1 MIMQYVKQVADITLS
16 DRNNCALNAVS
27 IALNKP
33 YYEVY
38 RVFKTVGRRGG
49 KGSSIKQITDAITL
63 LKIDGEV
70 GMTIDKIKDKVLSL
84 YKPPTYVKISL
95 DKVAKM
101 YPTGKFI
108 VIKSRH
114 ALALVEGVWYDNAM
128 PNPRAYV
135 NCFLRV
141 E

>member
-1 MIMQYVKQVADITLS
+1 MEYKIKLADDIGI

-27 IALNKP
+27 IALSKP
-33 YYEVY
+33 YYRVY
-38 RVFKTVGRRGG
+38 KAFKSVGRRGG
-49 KGSSIKQITDAITL
+49 KGSSIRQITDAITL
-63 LKIDGEV
+63 LKIDQWDS
-70 GMTIDKIKDKVLSL
+70 MTIDTLADKVVSE
-84 YKPPTYVKISL
+84 YKTPTYLKITL
-95 DKVAKM
+95 NKFAKM

-114 ALALVEGVWYDNAM
+114 ALALVDGVWYDNAM

-135 NCFLRV
+135 KCFYRV

>member
-1 MIMQYVKQVADITLS
+1 MEYKISLADDTQM

-33 YYEVY
+33 YYRVY
-38 RVFKTVGRRGG
+38 KAFKSVGRRGG
-49 KGSSIKQITDAITL
+49 KGSSIRQITDAVTL
-63 LKIDGEV
+63 LRIDSWEN
-70 GMTIDKIKDKVLSL
+70 MSINTLADKVVSE
-84 YKPPTYVKISL
+84 YKTPTYVKITL
-95 DKVAKM
+95 DKFAKM

-114 ALALVEGVWYDNAM
+114 ALALVDGVWYDNAM

-135 NCFLRV
+135 KCFFRV

>member
-1 MIMQYVKQVADITLS
+1 MEYKISLADQTLM
-16 DRNNCALNAVS
+16 DRNNCALNAVA

-33 YYEVY
+33 YYRVY
-38 RVFKTVGRRGG
+38 KAFKSVGRRGG
-49 KGSSIKQITDAITL
+49 KGSSIRQITDAITL
-63 LKIDGEV
+63 LKIDQWEN
-70 GMTIDKIKDKVLSL
+70 MSINTLADKVVTE
-84 YKPPTYVKISL
+84 YKTPTYLKITL
-95 DKVAKM
+95 NKFAKM

-114 ALALVEGVWYDNAM
+114 ALALVDGVWYDNTM

-135 NCFLRV
+135 KCFYRV

>member
-1 MIMQYVKQVADITLS
+1 MEYKISLADDTHM

-49 KGSSIKQITDAITL
+49 RGSSIKQITDAVTL
-63 LKIDGEV
+63 LKIDGEP

-84 YKPPTYVKISL
+84 YKPPTYLKISL
-95 DKVAKM
+95 DKFAKM

-114 ALALVEGVWYDNAM
+114 ALALVDGVWYDNTM

-135 NCFLRV
+135 KCFFRV

>member
-1 MIMQYVKQVADITLS
+1 MEYKISLADQTLM

-27 IALNKP
+27 IALSKP

-38 RVFKTVGRRGG
+38 RVFKSVGRKGG
-49 KGSSIKQITDAITL
+49 KGSSINQITNAIAV
-63 LKIDGEV
+63 LKIDPEL
-70 GMTIDKIKDKVLSL
+70 GMTIDKIKAKVESL
-84 YKPPTYVKISL
+84 YKPPTYLKITL
-95 DKVAKM
+95 DKFAKM

-114 ALALVEGVWYDNAM
+114 ALALVDGVWYDNTT
-128 PNPRAYV
+128 PNPRAFV
-135 NCFLRV
+135 KCFYRV

>member
-1 MIMQYVKQVADITLS
+1 
-16 DRNNCALNAVS
+16 
-27 IALNKP
+27 
-33 YYEVY
+33 
-38 RVFKTVGRRGG
+38 VFKTVGRRGG

-84 YKPPTYVKISL
+84 YKPPTYLKISL
-95 DKVAKM
+95 DKFAKM

-114 ALALVEGVWYDNAM
+114 ALALVDGVWYDNSM

-135 NCFLRV
+135 KCFFRV